1 MKCEASVKK
10 EWTILIYIAVGIV
23 LMVMGHIGF
32 GKVFDILIHAFHM
45 LMFCFVSGFLYLRR
59 REG

>member
-45 LMFCFVSGFLYLRR
+45 PMFFFVSGFLYLRR